1 MSDEGFTVWFTGL
14 SCSGKSTLAE
24 LLREELV
31 GRGLRVEW
39 LDSGTIRKAL
49 NRDLGFSREDIEAN
63 LKRIAYECKLL
74 NRNGTAVIVSA
85 VSPYRQT
92 RDQIREDIGRF
103 IEVYCRCPLE
113 VLSKRDKNGL
123 FARAQKGEI
132 ANVAGIN
139 APYEEPMKPEVLCNT
154 DQELPEKSLQTLVQ
168 TLEILGYVR
177 KRETGA
183 YSAEEEALIKD
194 RLKDLGYI

>member
-1 MSDEGFTVWFTGL
+1 M
-14 SCSGKSTLAE
+14 
-24 LLREELV
+24 
-31 GRGLRVEW
+31 
-39 LDSGTIRKAL
+39 
-49 NRDLGFSREDIEAN
+49 
-63 LKRIAYECKLL
+63 
-74 NRNGTAVIVSA
+74 IVSA

-103 IEVYCRCPLE
+103 IEVYCRCPME
-113 VLSKRDKNGL
+113 VLIKRDRNGL

-132 ANVAGIN
+132 SNVAGIN

-154 DQELPEKSLQTLVQ
+154 DQEPPEKSLQTLVK
-168 TLEILGYVR
+168 TLEILGYLR
-177 KRETGA
+177 QRETGA